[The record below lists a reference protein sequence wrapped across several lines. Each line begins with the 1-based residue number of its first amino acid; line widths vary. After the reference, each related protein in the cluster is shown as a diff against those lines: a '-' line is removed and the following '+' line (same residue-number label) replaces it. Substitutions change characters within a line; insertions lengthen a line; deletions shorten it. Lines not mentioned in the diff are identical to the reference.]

1 MKKYILII
9 TALIINYSC
18 SGPQE
23 NNSETNLQEDI
34 DKMEDQLYNDVDVQ
48 VNMSDAVEL
57 INLYQK
63 FAIENPKDS
72 LAAVYLYR
80 ASDLSM
86 NLNRPVQTIAI
97 FDDLLDKYPDY
108 EKVPSILFLKA
119 FVYEDQLKDLD
130 KAKMYYEE
138 FLEKYPGSDF
148 ADDAEISLKNLGKTP
163 EELIEEFEKNQQ

>member
-1 MKKYILII
+1 MKKYFYIIIILV
-9 TALIINYSC
+9 INFSC

-23 NNSETNLQEDI
+23 NNTQSILDSI
-34 DKMEDQLYNDVDVQ
+34 DQMEAKLYNGDDVQ
-48 VNMSDAVEL
+48 INMDNAVDL

-63 FAIENPKDS
+63 FALENPKDS
-72 LAAVYLYR
+72 LAPVFLFR

-97 FDDLLDKYPDY
+97 FDDLLDKYPNY

-119 FVYEDQLKDLD
+119 FVYEDQLKDFD
-130 KAKMYYEE
+130 QAKIYYEE
-138 FLEKYPGSDF
+138 FLQKYPDSDF

-163 EELIEEFEKNQQ
+163 EDLILEFEKNQQ